1 MRTVGVIEA
10 RMGSSR
16 CPGKVLAEVVGK
28 PLLELIVE
36 RLRRSARIDEVVIA
50 TSVEEQDT
58 AIEDLAGRLQV
69 PCYRGSEQ
77 DVRLRVLEAVRSVG
91 GELIVQIGADQPF
104 PDWELNDRL
113 VDIYLEGEYDYVA
126 NALALSYPLG
136 VVAQVYSELTLA
148 ETEALTKGRDDRDGT
163 SDYIWQHPERYRL
176 FNLQA
181 PPELTAPEVRLT
193 VDYPE
198 DLQLIELIYEQ
209 LYPQDP
215 SFTVGD
221 ILQLLERR
229 PEWRQINGHLVHNNR
244 IVWQA
249 DSPPG
254 EE

>member
-10 RMGSSR
+10 RMGSNR

-36 RLRRSARIDEVVIA
+36 RLRRSVRIDEVVIA

-58 AIEDLAGRLQV
+58 VIEDLAGRIQV

-126 NALALSYPLG
+126 NALELSYPLG
-136 VVAQVYSELTLA
+136 IVAQVYSEMTLT
-148 ETEALTKGRDDRDGT
+148 ETEALSKGRYDRDGT
-163 SDYIWQHPERYRL
+163 SDYIWQNPDRYRL
-176 FNLQA
+176 FNLKA

-198 DLQLIELIYEQ
+198 DLQLIKLIYEH

-229 PEWRQINGHLVHNNR
+229 PEWRQINGHLVHTNR
-244 IVWQA
+244 IVWQ
-249 DSPPG
+249 SPSG